1 MARLPKGQDFSVY
14 SSPNFKFW
22 FDEKYYTVQG
32 AQTMFSLGTKDD
44 ISTMRSEYT
53 RMRDTAQKRIKRLG
67 EKFPESKTYQEHKGG
82 FPKLR
87 DIDPRDFPK
96 AFSELAKFL
105 KAKASTVTGQQQIK
119 EKTIQ
124 TFNDNGLKVDNSN
137 YNAVI
142 DVIEEMRR
150 QKIVYDSNRA
160 VEMADLLVGLDDQKK
175 NDILDNLEKLLPH
188 VDELKELPSLAGF
201 DIDELL
207 NLLGEGE
214 EEE

>member
-32 AQTMFSLGTKDD
+32 AQTMFSLGTRDD

-53 RMRDTAQKRIKRLG
+53 RMRDTAQKRLKRLG
-67 EKFPESKTYQEHKGG
+67 EKFPESKTYQEHTQG

-96 AFSELAKFL
+96 AFSELARFL

-160 VEMADLLVGLDDQKK
+160 VEMADLLIGLDDQKK

-188 VDELKELPSLAGF
+188 VDELKELPSLSGF

-214 EEE
+214 EDE

>member
-32 AQTMFSLGTKDD
+32 AQTMFSLGTRDD

-53 RMRDTAQKRIKRLG
+53 RMRDTAQKRLKRLG
-67 EKFPESKTYQEHKGG
+67 EKFPESKTYQEHKQG

-96 AFSELAKFL
+96 AFSELARFL

-160 VEMADLLVGLDDQKK
+160 VEMADLLIGLDDQKK

-188 VDELKELPSLAGF
+188 VDELKELPSLSGF

-214 EEE
+214 EDE

>member
-67 EKFPESKTYQEHKGG
+67 EKFPESKVYQEHKEG

-160 VEMADLLVGLDDQKK
+160 VEMADLLIGLDDQKK

-188 VDELKELPSLAGF
+188 IDELKELPSLSGF

-214 EEE
+214 EDE

>member
-67 EKFPESKTYQEHKGG
+67 EKFPESKTYQEHKQG